1 MALAVSCAVVAAAVA
16 GVSAAPALAGP
27 HAHGTYLA
35 LGDSLAFGY
44 SQARFEALAPQGDP
58 AAGFD
63 TGYVDDFAAYL
74 RNFQQHLQVVN
85 DGCPGETTVSMIE
98 GVCAYEHGPPPLP
111 LHHPYEGSQLADALA
126 VIHASNPNSVTT
138 ITLDI
143 GANDAIGVAV
153 GLCKLEPACVAEH
166 AEALLAH
173 IGSNVAFILGQLRA
187 AAPRATIIVVGLY
200 DPFAVLAATEEEA
213 QRLNALT
220 EQLDAVLAQ
229 AAAGAGA
236 LFANTFPVFNVG
248 GTLEAEKTSLCT
260 LTNMCSHNPPDIH
273 PTDLGY
279 EEMAEAIEGV
289 YAANVHLPP
298 GLMPAGPP
306 GRTR

>member
-1 MALAVSCAVVAAAVA
+1 MAVAAGCAALAMAAMG
-16 GVSAAPALAGP
+16 GVGAAPAFAGA
-27 HAHGTYLA
+27 HARGTYLA

-44 SQARFEALAPQGDP
+44 SQARFEALAPEGDP

-85 DGCPGETTVSMIE
+85 DGCPGETTDSMIE
-98 GVCAYEHGPPPLP
+98 GPCAYGLAYP
-111 LHHPYEGSQLADALA
+111 LHHPYSGSQLADALA
-126 VIHASNPNSVTT
+126 VIHERNPNNVTT
-138 ITLDI
+138 ITIDI

-153 GLCKLEPACVAEH
+153 KLCKLEPACVAEH

-173 IGSNVAFILGQLRA
+173 IGSNVAFILGQLRT
-187 AAPRATIIVVGLY
+187 AAPRATIIVVGFY
-200 DPFAVLAATEEEA
+200 DPFAVLAETEEEA

-220 EQLDAVLAQ
+220 ENLNAVLAQ
-229 AAAGAGA
+229 VAAGAGA

-260 LTNMCSHNPPDIH
+260 LTFMCTHSPPDIH
-273 PTDLGY
+273 ATDLGY
-279 EEMAEAIEGV
+279 EKMAEVIEGV
-289 YAANVHLPP
+289 YAVNVHLPP